1 MNCPSCGAPMHL
13 KPDMESFRCEYCRS
27 VYLPEQND
35 EGVRVLD
42 EAVGEDCPICN
53 IPLKNAAIAKERI
66 DYCTGCHGM
75 LIPMTTF
82 QSLVDELPHAE
93 AAAGTLVPPQADKD
107 DLRRKIG
114 CPRCHQPMDAHF
126 YAGPG
131 NVIIDS
137 CETCSLIWLD
147 RGELM
152 RIARASDGT
161 LLDPEPLPGDPGP
174 DLQPDTFDSSN
185 LVGNVRL
192 VDSILSL
199 IQS

>member
-1 MNCPSCGAPMHL
+1 MHL
-13 KPDMESFRCEYCRS
+13 KPDMESFRCDYCRS
-27 VYLPEQND
+27 VYVPEKND

-42 EAVGEDCPICN
+42 EAVGEACPICN
-53 IPLKNAAIAKERI
+53 IPLVNAAIAKDRI

-75 LIPMTTF
+75 LITMGTF
-82 QSLVDELPHAE
+82 QSLVNELPHE
-93 AAAGTLVPPQADKD
+93 GGGAGTLIPPKADKD

-114 CPRCHQPMDAHF
+114 CPRCHHPMDAHF

-131 NVIIDS
+131 NAIIDS

-161 LLDPEPLPGDPGP
+161 LPDTEPLLGDPGLDLLP
-174 DLQPDTFDSSN
+174 DEFDQSK

>member
-1 MNCPSCGAPMHL
+1 MNCPSCGAPMRL
-13 KPDMESFRCEYCRS
+13 KPDMDSFKCDYCHS
-27 VYLPEQND
+27 VYFPERND
-35 EGVRVLD
+35 DGVQALEEPSGQDCSLCQAPLVHAVL
-42 EAVGEDCPICN
+42 
-53 IPLKNAAIAKERI
+53 AKMRI
-66 DYCTGCHGM
+66 VYCTRCHGM
-75 LIPMTTF
+75 LVAM
-82 QSLVDELPHAE
+82 QALESLVEQLRAGQGSE
-93 AAAGTLVPPQADKD
+93 AIPAAPDKE
-107 DLRRKIG
+107 DLQRKIN
-114 CPRCHQPMDAHF
+114 CPQCHRPMDAHF

-161 LLDPEPLPGDPGP
+161 LLDPEPLPGDPGL
-174 DLQPDTFDSSN
+174 DFQPDTIDQSN

-199 IQS
+199 IQT

>member
-13 KPDMESFRCEYCRS
+13 RPDMESFRCDYCRS
-27 VYLPEQND
+27 VYLPEKND

-42 EAVGEDCPICN
+42 EVVGTACPICN
-53 IPLKNAAIAKERI
+53 IPLMNAAIANERI
-66 DYCTGCHGM
+66 DYCTRCHGM
-75 LIPMTTF
+75 LIPMETF
-82 QSLVDELPHAE
+82 QSLVDELPHA
-93 AAAGTLVPPQADKD
+93 ASDAGTLVPPQADKD
-107 DLRRKIG
+107 DLRRKVG
-114 CPRCHQPMDAHF
+114 CPRCHDPMDAHF

-152 RIARASDGT
+152 RIARASDGSLPDT
-161 LLDPEPLPGDPGP
+161 APLPGDPGL
-174 DLQPDTFDSSN
+174 DSQPDPLDPSK

-199 IQS
+199 ISN